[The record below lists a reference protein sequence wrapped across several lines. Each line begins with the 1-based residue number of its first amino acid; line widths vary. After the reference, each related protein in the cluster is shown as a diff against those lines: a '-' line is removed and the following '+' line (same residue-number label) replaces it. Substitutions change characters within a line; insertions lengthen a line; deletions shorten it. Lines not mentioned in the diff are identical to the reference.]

1 MTPIVLKMFV
11 SSVQENSGAPGSSA
25 KSVSLSHQK
34 GPNPVTPG
42 PNDAL
47 FETPQQGNI
56 NVNLAG
62 LTDAVHGVFAGGKG
76 RKIKVT
82 IEDETP
88 EPASGP

>member
-25 KSVSLSHQK
+25 KSVTLAHQK
-34 GPNPVTPG
+34 GPNTATPG
-42 PNDAL
+42 PNDVL
-47 FETPQQGNI
+47 FETPAQGQI

-62 LTDAVHGVFAGGKG
+62 LTEAVHGAFSGGKG

-82 IEDETP
+82 IEDEIP
-88 EPASGP
+88 DGAV